1 MSAPKSFATS
11 ARRAAGMKKT
21 MEFTIRHDPEDG
33 GQVIE
38 YAFTANTPTEDQL
51 IMFALIDFEDDDEV
65 AHNLRMLF
73 DFLGGILG
81 ADGRRRQRHGRAKT
95 EHGPGEKSDP
105 PARSSARIV
114 AGNVASVARPSC
126 SHCNSCQSHWRSPHD
141 ANISIVVIRQLLITA
156 LPSMRESLTIHRLVE
171 AHAS

>member
-81 ADGRRRQRHGRAKT
+81 ADGRRRLEKMLAAGHDETGDGADDDADD
-95 EHGPGEKSDP
+95 EHPDVVKHEKSLLD
-105 PARSSARIV
+105 
-114 AGNVASVARPSC
+114 GC
-126 SHCNSCQSHWRSPHD
+126 
-141 ANISIVVIRQLLITA
+141 ANATDCRRGCI
-156 LPSMRESLTIHRLVE
+156 P
-171 AHAS
+171 

>member
-81 ADGRRRQRHGRAKT
+81 ADGRRRLEKMLAAGHVTMADLVQGEGSVLGWIIEQWGDFPTQPQSDSSPTPGRTGGRSTGRQRR
-95 EHGPGEKSDP
+95 
-105 PARSSARIV
+105 PALTPSS
-114 AGNVASVARPSC
+114 SPSTD
-126 SHCNSCQSHWRSPHD
+126 S
-141 ANISIVVIRQLLITA
+141 
-156 LPSMRESLTIHRLVE
+156 
-171 AHAS
+171 